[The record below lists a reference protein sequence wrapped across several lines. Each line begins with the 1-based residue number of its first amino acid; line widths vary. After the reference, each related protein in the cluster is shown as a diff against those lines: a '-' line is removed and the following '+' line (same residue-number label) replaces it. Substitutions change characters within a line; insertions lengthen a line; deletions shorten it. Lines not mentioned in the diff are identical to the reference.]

1 MKELNRRAF
10 LTLTGAAVA
19 MMALAACGA
28 DDAPAAPAAP
38 STTDEAKVLTALNLY
53 REKAGISSPLTLDS
67 GLKPA
72 AEIAAKLVTS
82 DKVVE
87 EQDMVEFVK
96 AFAGYKDAE
105 TYQPIGASLDMD
117 NGKFSP
123 KYVCMDSAELMAEH
137 LSKQTDDVA
146 LEQLKSP
153 DFKLVNIQTFKHGG
167 VTYWVAVVAKSKVT
181 T

>member
-10 LTLTGAAVA
+10 LTLSGAAVA

-28 DDAPAAPAAP
+28 DDAPPAPAVP

-53 REKAGISSPLTLDS
+53 REKAGISTPLTLDS

-72 AEIAAKLVTS
+72 AEIVAKMATS
-82 DKVVE
+82 DKPAE
-87 EQDMVEFVK
+87 EQDMIAFAK
-96 AFAGYKDAE
+96 AFEGYKDAE
-105 TYQPIGASLDMD
+105 SYQPIGVVVDME

-123 KYVCMDSAELMAEH
+123 RYVCMDSAELMVEH
-137 LSKQTDDVA
+137 LSKQTDDAA

-153 DFKLVNIQTFKHGG
+153 EFKLVNIQTFKHGG
-167 VTYWVAVVAKSKVT
+167 VTYWIAVVAKSKVT

>member
-10 LTLTGAAVA
+10 LTLTGAALA
-19 MMALAACGA
+19 MMALAACDA

-53 REKAGISSPLTLDS
+53 RAKAGISSPLTLDS

-72 AEIAAKLVTS
+72 AEIAAKIVTS

-87 EQDMVEFVK
+87 QQDMEAFAK
-96 AFAGYKDAE
+96 AVAGYKDAI
-105 TYQPIGASLDMD
+105 TYQPIGAVMD
-117 NGKFSP
+117 EENGKFSP
-123 KYVCMDSAELMAEH
+123 RYVCMDSAELMAEH
-137 LSKQTDDVA
+137 LSKQTDDDA

-153 DFKLVNIQTFKHGG
+153 DFKLVNIQTFKYGG
-167 VTYWVAVVAKSKVT
+167 VTYWIAVVAKSKVT

>member
-10 LTLTGAAVA
+10 LTLTGAALA
-19 MMALAACGA
+19 MMALTACGA
-28 DDAPAAPAAP
+28 DDGPAAPAAP

-53 REKAGISSPLTLDS
+53 RAKAGVSSPLTLDS

-87 EQDMVEFVK
+87 MQDMQEFIN
-96 AFAGYKDAE
+96 AFAGYKDFM
-105 TYQPIGASLDMD
+105 TYQPIGAVLDD
-117 NGKFSP
+117 EAGKYFP

-137 LSKQTDDVA
+137 LSKQTEDAA

-153 DFKLVNIQTFKHGG
+153 DFKLVNIQTFKYGG